1 MLSSSNTA
9 VGPTILGQ
17 VAPAHMLRLIV
28 RRRCRLR
35 RAVLRHVALVAEVR
49 ESPGLTAAFDA
60 GAADLLDRLR
70 SMDDEDAARFLA
82 HVDEFML
89 EYGARG
95 PNEWDPYSEVWETRP
110 ELVLALVD
118 RMRVT
123 DEDQS
128 PVARNESVA
137 ADRRGHGGGPRL
149 AG

>member
-1 MLSSSNTA
+1 M
-9 VGPTILGQ
+9 
-17 VAPAHMLRLIV
+17 
-28 RRRCRLR
+28 
-35 RAVLRHVALVAEVR
+35 ALVAEVR
-49 ESPGLTAAFDA
+49 ESPELTAAFDA

-82 HVDEFML
+82 HVEEFML

-137 ADRRGHGGGPRL
+137 ADGPRPRRRSSPRWVTTRRRK
-149 AG
+149 AWCWPRRRRRCASWPGGSAPRPTA